1 MAHSLYLMIR
11 DAPLLGDGNDS
22 DSLRHQGRGR
32 RVLNEFT
39 DDESLSSGQ
48 SVFTA
53 QSLNRAGLSIRPL
66 SIWLCDSQQQ
76 IGHYK
81 GQEGQLIRPLG
92 RRAHSQG
99 DWFSFLPIP
108 TLLLIHL

>member
-1 MAHSLYLMIR
+1 MPPCPVMEMIQTLP
-11 DAPLLGDGNDS
+11 DVK
-22 DSLRHQGRGR
+22 GRGR

-66 SIWLCDSQQQ
+66 SIWLDDSQQQ
-76 IGHYK
+76 IGQYK
-81 GQEGQLIRPLG
+81 GQGG
-92 RRAHSQG
+92 
-99 DWFSFLPIP
+99 
-108 TLLLIHL
+108 